1 MSIQAKI
8 RKINGKDVT
17 YYYPVISTYK
27 IDKSKTP
34 VWGKGFLK
42 KSDAILEEAK
52 MKKELQKSP
61 YAKFRRSKIPFK
73 EVRGS
78 WIKTRVSKEAA
89 TAERDAS
96 YCNIYLSVFDDIDIR
111 KITALDIQDWVTI
124 LTEKY
129 APKTI
134 AMAFNL
140 MSQIMKYAVNP
151 LGIIEE
157 NPCNSNIQR
166 PAPKRRKIEADQY
179 WSEEQLK
186 YFLNHPFTRKDS
198 YYRMYLIHSSFGMRP
213 GEICGISIN
222 DLDFSI
228 RRLTLN
234 HGIDKKHRL
243 TDLKNC
249 GAQRALTIPPLL
261 IPVFQEQIKASN
273 ILRSKKD
280 SYPSLFVTNTGNLI
294 SPDVYCKHLTKLI
307 RRINDNGNEYLT
319 PITPYG
325 LRHTFATLS
334 IRKGINIKVIAEIM
348 GDSVETVMQNYV
360 HAGED
365 LSASSL
371 EMFADSILN

>member
-1 MSIQAKI
+1 
-8 RKINGKDVT
+8 
-17 YYYPVISTYK
+17 
-27 IDKSKTP
+27 
-34 VWGKGFLK
+34 
-42 KSDAILEEAK
+42 
-52 MKKELQKSP
+52 
-61 YAKFRRSKIPFK
+61 
-73 EVRGS
+73 
-78 WIKTRVSKEAA
+78 
-89 TAERDAS
+89 
-96 YCNIYLSVFDDIDIR
+96 
-111 KITALDIQDWVTI
+111 
-124 LTEKY
+124 
-129 APKTI
+129 
-134 AMAFNL
+134 
-140 MSQIMKYAVNP
+140 
-151 LGIIEE
+151 
-157 NPCNSNIQR
+157 
-166 PAPKRRKIEADQY
+166 
-179 WSEEQLK
+179 
-186 YFLNHPFTRKDS
+186 
-198 YYRMYLIHSSFGMRP
+198 MYLIHSSFGMRP